1 MSNMINPVVVAP
13 EELHDRLAALKAE
26 GYDFL
31 ECLTGCDWG
40 EEGLGVVYSLTKSST
55 TFEMTHVK
63 CVAADKENPT
73 LPTVCDLWDI
83 ANIYEREVYDFYG
96 IIFLG
101 HPDMRR
107 LFLREDWVGFP
118 MRKDDKPEEKNAE
131 IPSTNEEISD
141 TRHKYTLDA
150 DGKLQCEDT
159 PVFADDAYVVNIGPQ
174 HPSTHGVLHLRTA
187 IEGERVKQIDPHLGY
202 IHRGIEKISESL
214 TYPQTLALT
223 DRMDYLGAMQTRHAL
238 CMCIEQAMGIMRF
251 P

>member
-63 CVAADKENPT
+63 CVAADKESPT

-238 CMCIEQAMGIMRF
+238 
-251 P
+251 